1 MESPRDIGWHKIK
14 DQKGQ
19 QEERNSRKLS
29 SWLVSMTMTT
39 GDDIS
44 SGAKGKKRK
53 HVRSSCYG
61 SFSSNHE
68 EYIFQINKMELYKKG
83 QKRKKDITITNWYD
97 ASKETQVKKRHS
109 QIISTIFPFCFS
121 LFFLILW
128 IRSKVDVGFWRD
140 AKSNGRPTAKKK
152 QQTFSHYLE
161 CVCVFTE
168 SSIQQARAIRRI
180 PPTLHIY
187 KKNCLKMTAR
197 STHVTLFSF
206 LFLTATSSFFQEQ
219 KLSISSLR
227 YRLYGAD
234 VRFSNLH
241 LINFNGKQ
249 SIPSKIPLEFPRKP
263 ENKPLTS

>member
-1 MESPRDIGWHKIK
+1 MRRQKKHKWT
-14 DQKGQ
+14 KGIVKS
-19 QEERNSRKLS
+19 SRL
-29 SWLVSMTMTT
+29 
-39 GDDIS
+39 
-44 SGAKGKKRK
+44 
-53 HVRSSCYG
+53 
-61 SFSSNHE
+61 FSR
-68 EYIFQINKMELYKKG
+68 FVF
-83 QKRKKDITITNWYD
+83 T
-97 ASKETQVKKRHS
+97 
-109 QIISTIFPFCFS
+109 
-121 LFFLILW
+121 LFFLNI
-128 IRSKVDVGFWRD
+128 VDPFQSPCRFLAWRQIEL
-140 AKSNGRPTAKKK
+140 SPNSEKKK
-152 QQTFSHYLE
+152 NIFSLSRV

-249 SIPSKIPLEFPRKP
+249 SILSKIPLEFPRKP